1 MSSRLHTP
9 MFEYI
14 KIVKRIYEFADR
26 KYRLSTMMF
35 VVIFLALILTLWAYR
50 SAFNEIE
57 VHHEE
62 IAKLE
67 SRVADYEGCRN
78 PTPSFNP
85 PLRINFSD
93 GRVARVSYHVSFAPV
108 LEKYSALEEDEEML
122 HQLLHNRTERLNNFL
137 QGKVYSELEVHT
149 FDDVTHN
156 RPAVSQRILEEAK
169 PLYEELDYK
178 IMEFNL
184 WEICEVRALGT
195 ARAGP

>member
-1 MSSRLHTP
+1 MKLLCNIS
-9 MFEYI
+9 
-14 KIVKRIYEFADR
+14 VKDIYEFADR

-35 VVIFLALILTLWAYR
+35 LVTFLALIPTLWAYY
-50 SAFNEIE
+50 SARNEIE

-93 GRVARVSYHVSFAPV
+93 GRVARVSYHASFTLVP
-108 LEKYSALEEDEEML
+108 EKYSDLEEDEEML
-122 HQLLHNRTERLNNFL
+122 HQLLHNRTERLNSFL
-137 QGKVYSELEVHT
+137 QGKVYNELETHT
-149 FDDVTHN
+149 LDDVTRN
-156 RPAVSQRILEEAK
+156 RAEICQRILEEAK
-169 PLYEELDYK
+169 PLYEELDFK

-184 WEICEVRALGT
+184 WEICEVRAFGT
-195 ARAGP
+195 NSSQP